1 MGNID
6 ENSSNIDATNT
17 HDIAILAKGTI
28 FSLVGKVGGRALQ
41 LIAQI
46 ILARVL
52 GPALYGL
59 YIMGYTTYQLTSQ
72 VGLMGINDGVL
83 LFAGQTTKKDDGSS
97 MQVMR
102 HALLLALSSGVFFC
116 VLLFLLAPWIALR
129 VYHFPELI
137 NILRGFAVTVGL
149 TIGLRVTAAITR
161 ISQRMQFTFIAE
173 DVLPVVINLSLIIVL
188 VVILKWSIWGAIWA
202 VMISYG
208 VGLLLSFFFI
218 QKIYPGFSFFGAVSP
233 KKAVELLGFSFFTFL
248 SSIFYLLLY
257 HSTTLM
263 VGYFLSPTHT
273 GQYQVAMN
281 ASWFAPLILTGFSAI
296 FAPMIPRINKI
307 GDRKRLN
314 KLYIITTKW
323 GLYLYIPIF
332 LILVLMPEQI
342 LGVVF
347 GENYLAAATPLIIL
361 SFGNLVNLA
370 TGSVASLFVMTKH
383 EKFWALLSGFSFLL
397 TASLGI
403 WLIPYWGINGAAF
416 SMSAGLIV
424 LNILAVFQIDR
435 LLGLSPYDIRYL
447 DGILAAFLT
456 ALFLILI
463 KWLFPP
469 NNIIGLIVVALFSFI
484 SFAIILRAVG
494 LSEDDKEFL
503 RMMISKNP
511 ESFIND

>member
-1 MGNID
+1 M
-6 ENSSNIDATNT
+6 SNNDDNTSTINANT
-17 HDIAILAKGTI
+17 HDIAILAKGTV

-41 LIAQI
+41 LFAQI
-46 ILARVL
+46 ILARIL

-59 YIMGYTTYQLTSQ
+59 YVMGYTTYQLTSQ

-83 LFAGQTTKKDDGSS
+83 LFAGQTSKIDDGPS
-97 MQVMR
+97 MQVIR
-102 HALLLALSSGVFFC
+102 HALLLALINGIIFC
-116 VLLFLLAPWIALR
+116 ALLFLLAPWIALR

-161 ISQRMQFTFIAE
+161 ISQRMQFTFIVE
-173 DVLPVVINLSLIIVL
+173 DVLPVVINLGLIIVL
-188 VVILKWSIWGAIWA
+188 VVSLKWSLWGAIWA

-208 VGLLLSFFFI
+208 VGLVLSFFFI
-218 QKIYPGFSFFGAVSP
+218 HKIYPAFTFFGVVYP
-233 KKAVELLGFSFFTFL
+233 NQAVELLGFSFFTFL

-281 ASWFAPLILTGFSAI
+281 ASWFAPLILTGFGAI

-314 KLYIITTKW
+314 KLYKITTKW

-332 LILVLMPEQI
+332 LMLVLMPEQI

-347 GENYLAAATPLIIL
+347 GEKYLAGATPLIIL

-383 EKFWALLSGFSFLL
+383 EKFWAMLSGFSFLL

-403 WLIPYWGINGAAF
+403 WLIPFWGINGAAF
-416 SMSAGLIV
+416 SMSAGLIL
-424 LNILAVFQIDR
+424 LNIIALIQLYRF
-435 LLGLSPYDIRYL
+435 LGLWPYDIRYL
-447 DGILAAFLT
+447 GGILAAFLT
-456 ALFLILI
+456 AIIIILI
-463 KWLFPP
+463 KWFYPP
-469 NNIIGLIVVALFSFI
+469 NNIIALIIVTLFAFI

-494 LSEDDKEFL
+494 LSNDDKEFL

-511 ESFIND
+511 EAFIND